1 LCGIKLAVAM
11 VREDRN
17 MAADLV
23 PTLVKALDAPDTINA
38 SAELGSLL
46 AVRQLYI
53 HDVPFVLPFIH
64 PSNHPAIHHK
74 HFVSDALCT
83 ALPSSL
89 PLPSIL
95 SLSLSPL
102 PLSTALYVSLTH
114 AHFWLLISMKLLP
127 STSLL

>member
-1 LCGIKLAVAM
+1 M

-95 SLSLSPL
+95 SLSLSPPPLSLSLSPL